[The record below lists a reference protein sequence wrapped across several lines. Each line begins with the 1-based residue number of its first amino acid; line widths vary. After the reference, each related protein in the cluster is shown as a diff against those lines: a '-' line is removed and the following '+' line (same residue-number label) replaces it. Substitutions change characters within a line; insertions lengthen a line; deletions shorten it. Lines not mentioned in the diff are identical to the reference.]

1 MTVSLNTAPV
11 GKPAG
16 SDPTS
21 PALQRASGFDRLIDT
36 ADASDQV
43 DVQPLVQAAAGD
55 QDAAKSLDALLAALK
70 LTLAPGAALLPAAL
84 KKTGALEQA
93 ATAKNTDGEQEEG
106 DPAAAM
112 LAAIGLPPSLT
123 VVLKGSTG
131 SSTIPANDL
140 LAKPSSAVASAVL
153 LGDVALP
160 SVALPVSLDHPT
172 LTNLPAVGGPDQTG
186 SSANQLDRVIDT
198 ARAAV
203 WLDTLTR
210 DIAESAGAVDK
221 MRFRMM
227 PPSLGAL
234 DVSVERQGVGIN
246 VNMTAHT
253 ADARNLIADS
263 RQQMVDSLRA
273 QGVPLVQFSLMTA
286 SDEGAGHRPPTFFEH
301 LIEVAA
307 PTGTDLAGQPVETAT
322 AERTDRFA

>member
-1 MTVSLNTAPV
+1 
-11 GKPAG
+11 
-16 SDPTS
+16 
-21 PALQRASGFDRLIDT
+21 
-36 ADASDQV
+36 
-43 DVQPLVQAAAGD
+43 
-55 QDAAKSLDALLAALK
+55 
-70 LTLAPGAALLPAAL
+70 
-84 KKTGALEQA
+84 
-93 ATAKNTDGEQEEG
+93 
-106 DPAAAM
+106 
-112 LAAIGLPPSLT
+112 
-123 VVLKGSTG
+123 
-131 SSTIPANDL
+131 
-140 LAKPSSAVASAVL
+140 
-153 LGDVALP
+153 
-160 SVALPVSLDHPT
+160 
-172 LTNLPAVGGPDQTG
+172 
-186 SSANQLDRVIDT
+186 
-198 ARAAV
+198 
-203 WLDTLTR
+203 
-210 DIAESAGAVDK
+210 